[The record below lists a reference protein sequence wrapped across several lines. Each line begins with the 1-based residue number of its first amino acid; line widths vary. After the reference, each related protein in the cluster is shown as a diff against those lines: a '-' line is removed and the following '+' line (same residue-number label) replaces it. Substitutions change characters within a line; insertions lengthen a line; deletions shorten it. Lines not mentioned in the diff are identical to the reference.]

1 MRNTKIISRTVK
13 ITLVNSERVQL
24 NKMGLNLRNK
34 VGVGSAVCAVVL
46 LVGLGLT
53 LPVSSKTVV
62 PDDQQAM
69 LTVQGQGVTPYAQIS
84 LSTGPQQ
91 TISTKADKN
100 GQFLFSNL
108 KYASFNDLKFALDIP
123 PFQKGLAQNYPSNHL
138 EFQYEAKESIA
149 RISGKIGQ
157 YGSLALNLVGSD
169 RGAMRFAGTE
179 GYVASQ
185 TRTALPM
192 SSGKSALTASII
204 NAGEVCCPK
213 MIVPAAPITL
223 TIMSQPIASAP
234 PAIVPE
240 NKNVSAP
247 AVIRPNTMPQATPK
261 NKPVPF
267 VNDKNETAPKN
278 ANPYILLPNR
288 DKDNQQK
295 EKKPKVKIPYIV
307 QGRVE
312 FQPTAIVTDEIA
324 AATSFPTTT
333 YDATYVGGLEQIA
346 DSDRNGSLMRAV
358 VMGAFHDA
366 RDVLDALRSLQ
377 MSTVR
382 TLRNYTTSDAVCRFG
397 TLTRS
402 VALAD
407 DTAKKNQLAFS
418 KYLMDRGT
426 QKEGTIYGDPGL
438 GVTAA
443 LNDFKKKYCAV
454 VDNNTFL
461 DGYCEAA
468 TTTPDLLYNRDVD
481 FTRVF
486 DVPLTLDADFSDS
499 AVTNDKQSIM
509 ALFDNLS
516 KLPTIMGSGDE
527 AFSPRQNSNKTQ
539 DIRALEAMKTVTANS
554 FAALVGEK
562 SKSSAQAS
570 SYMKEMIQQLGVN
583 ATEAQKLLGANPS
596 YFAQMEVLTKKLF
609 QNPSFYANL
618 YESEANIDRQRV
630 AMKAI
635 ELQQDRDFLESLRR
649 REMLLSVLLNAKLR
663 ENANDTNESGYV
675 TQ

>member
-1 MRNTKIISRTVK
+1 
-13 ITLVNSERVQL
+13 
-24 NKMGLNLRNK
+24 MGLNFRNR
-34 VGVGSAVCAVVL
+34 VGIGSTVCAAVL

-53 LPVSSKTVV
+53 IPVSGKDVV

-69 LTVQGQGVTPYAQIS
+69 LSVQGQGVTPYAQIS

-108 KYASFNDLKFALDIP
+108 KYASFTDLKFALDIP

-149 RISGKIGQ
+149 RISGQIGQ

-169 RGAMRFAGTE
+169 QGTMRFAGTE

-223 TIMSQPIASAP
+223 TILSQPIASAP
-234 PAIVPE
+234 PVSVPQ
-240 NKNVSAP
+240 NKDVSAP
-247 AVIRPNTMPQATPK
+247 AVIRPTTIPQ
-261 NKPVPF
+261 PVPKDTPVPL
-267 VNDKNETAPKN
+267 VNDKNEMAPKN

-288 DKDNQQK
+288 DKNNQQE

-312 FQPTAIVTDEIA
+312 FHPTSIVADEVI
-324 AATSFPTTT
+324 AATSFPSSS
-333 YDATYVGGLEQIA
+333 YDSTYVGGLKKIV
-346 DSDRNGSLMRAV
+346 DSDRNSQLMRAS
-358 VMGAFHDA
+358 VMGAFLDV
-366 RDVLDALRSLQ
+366 RDTLDTLRSLQ

-426 QKEGTIYGDPGL
+426 QKSGTIYGDPGL
-438 GVTAA
+438 GVVAA
-443 LNDFKKKYCAV
+443 VNNFKGKYCSV
-454 VDNNTFL
+454 VDNNNFL
-461 DGYCEAA
+461 EGYCKAA
-468 TTTPDLLYNRDVD
+468 TATPDLLYNRDVD

-499 AVTNDKQSIM
+499 AVTNDKQSVM

-516 KLPTIMGSGDE
+516 KIPTIMGSGSN
-527 AFSPRQNSNKTQ
+527 AFDPRSNSGATQ
-539 DIRALEAMKTVTANS
+539 DIRSLQAMKTVTANS

-570 SYMKEMIQQLGVN
+570 SYMKEMIQQLGLN

-609 QNPSFYANL
+609 QNPAFYANL
-618 YESEANIDRQRV
+618 YDSEANIDRQRV

-663 ENANDTNESGYV
+663 SAANDSDESGYV
-675 TQ
+675 TQKQ

>member
-1 MRNTKIISRTVK
+1 
-13 ITLVNSERVQL
+13 
-24 NKMGLNLRNK
+24 MGLNLRNK
-34 VGVGSAVCAVVL
+34 VGVGSTVCAAVL

-53 LPVSSKTVV
+53 LPVSSKAVV

-91 TISTKADKN
+91 TISTKADGN
-100 GQFLFSNL
+100 GQFVFSNL
-108 KYASFNDLKFALDIP
+108 KYASFTDLKFELDIP
-123 PFQKGLAQNYPSNHL
+123 PFQKGLAKNYPANHL
-138 EFQYEAKESIA
+138 EFSYEAKESIA
-149 RISGKIGQ
+149 RISGQVGQ
-157 YGSLALNLVGSD
+157 YGSIALNLVGSEQ
-169 RGAMRFAGTE
+169 GIMRFAGTE

-204 NAGEVCCPK
+204 NAGQVCCPK

-223 TIMSQPIASAP
+223 TILSQPIASAP
-234 PAIVPE
+234 PVIVPQ

-247 AVIRPNTMPQATPK
+247 AVIRPNTMPQSTPK
-261 NKPVPF
+261 DTPVPF

-278 ANPYILLPNR
+278 ANPYILLPNK
-288 DKDNQQK
+288 DKNNQQE

-307 QGRVE
+307 QGRIE
-312 FQPTAIVTDEIA
+312 FQPTTIVADEVV
-324 AATSFPTTT
+324 AATSFPASS
-333 YDATYVGGLEQIA
+333 YDSTYVGGTKRIV
-346 DSDRNGSLMRAV
+346 DSDRNSTVMRTSV
-358 VMGAFHDA
+358 IGAFFDA
-366 RDVLDALRSLQ
+366 RDTLDTLRSLQ

-382 TLRNYTTSDAVCRFG
+382 TLRNYTTSEAVCRFG

-407 DTAKKNQLAFS
+407 DNSKKNQLAFS

-426 QKEGTIYGDPGL
+426 QKDGTIYADPGR
-438 GVTAA
+438 GITAA
-443 LNDFKKKYCAV
+443 VNDFKGKYCAV

-461 DGYCEAA
+461 DGYCKAA
-468 TTTPDLLYNRDVD
+468 TATSDLLYNRDVD

-486 DVPLTLDADFSDS
+486 DVPLTLDADFTDP
-499 AVTNDKQSIM
+499 AVTNDKQSVM

-516 KLPTIMGSGDE
+516 KIPAIMGSGSD
-527 AFSPRQNSNKTQ
+527 AFDPRSNSSATQ
-539 DIRALEAMKTVTANS
+539 DVRALEAMKTVTANS

-583 ATEAQKLLGANPS
+583 ATEAGKLLGANPS

-609 QNPSFYANL
+609 QNPAFYANL
-618 YESEANIDRQRV
+618 YDSEANIDRQRV
-630 AMKAI
+630 AMKAL

-649 REMLLSVLLNAKLR
+649 REMLLSVLLNAKLSD
-663 ENANDTNESGYV
+663 NANDSDESGYV
-675 TQ
+675 TQKQ